1 MKKNLKTKYDNN
13 IGITEKLL
21 SRNKT
26 VPKDYH
32 CDCYLDNYLGEIYN
46 TVEDRYYSQRAR
58 NNYYDTKAGTHLA
71 PGHFLGYRWAI
82 QNFTEEGDWVLD
94 PTVGTG
100 TAIVE
105 AINHG
110 RNGAGI
116 ELEFPEITKA
126 NIDHQFKRDH
136 DLPTGEY
143 FFKQG
148 TAKNIATIL
157 EDGNFEKESIQLV
170 INGTPYPT
178 LGATSSDAP
187 ERKNFNKDGSI
198 GMNKTFDYNIEDNFG
213 KKKGKEYWDLI
224 RGMYMGCIP
233 FMKVGGKMVILIK
246 DMIRNKEPYLLH
258 KMIIDEILNSTDE
271 LKYYGTYLHKHIPPT
286 LFMSTY
292 SKRFPEVKIPIY
304 QTGIVLEKI

>member
-1 MKKNLKTKYDNN
+1 MKNSKTKYDNN

-21 SRNKT
+21 SRNKI
-26 VPKDYH
+26 VPNDYH
-32 CDCYLDNYLGEIYN
+32 CNCYLDNYLGEIYN
-46 TVEDRYYSQRAR
+46 TEEDKYYSQRAR

-82 QNFTEEGDWVLD
+82 QNFTEEKDWVFD

-126 NIDHQFKRDH
+126 NIDYQFKRDY

-143 FFKQG
+143 FFRQG
-148 TAKNIATIL
+148 NAKNVTTIL
-157 EDGNFEKESIQLV
+157 EDGNFKKESIQLV

-178 LGATSSDAP
+178 LGSTSSDAP

-224 RGMYMGCIP
+224 REMYLGCIP

-246 DMIRNKEPYLLH
+246 DMVRNKKPYLLH
-258 KMIIDEILNSTDE
+258 KMIIDEILGSTDK
-271 LKYYGTYLHKHIPPT
+271 LKYYGTYLHKHIPAT
-286 LFMSTY
+286 LFISTY
-292 SKRFPEVKIPIY
+292 RKRFPEVKIPLY
-304 QTGIVLEKI
+304 QTGVVLEKI

>member
-1 MKKNLKTKYDNN
+1 MKNLKTKFDNN
-13 IGITEKLL
+13 IDTTEELL
-21 SRNKT
+21 IRNNG
-26 VPKDYH
+26 VPEDYH

-46 TVEDRYYSQRAR
+46 TKLDKYYSQRAR
-58 NNYYDTKAGTHLA
+58 NNYYNPKAGTHIA

-82 QNFTEEGDWVLD
+82 QNFTDKGDWVFD

-105 AINHG
+105 SINNG

-116 ELEFPEITKA
+116 ELEFPDITKA
-126 NIDHQFKRDH
+126 NIDYQFERDH
-136 DLPTGEY
+136 DLPSGKY
-143 FFKQG
+143 FFTQG
-148 TAKNIATIL
+148 NAKNVSSIL
-157 EDGNFEKESIQLV
+157 RKGNFKDESIQLI

-178 LGATSSDAP
+178 LGSVSSDAP
-187 ERKNFNKDGSI
+187 ERKNFKSDGSI
-198 GMNKTFDYNIEDNFG
+198 GMNKTFDYSIEDNFG
-213 KKKGKEYWDLI
+213 KKKGQEYWDLI
-224 RGMYMGCIP
+224 REMYLGCIP

-258 KMIIDEILNSTDE
+258 KMIIDEILDSTDK
-271 LKYYGTYLHKHIPPT
+271 LKYYGTYLHKHIPAT